1 MGASEGTVTMKSQI
15 ERAKELVAIL
25 GNGQIHTMT
34 MRRALK
40 TRKSST
46 LEAVKEST
54 TQIRAVGYEN
64 TAKVKALRESGV
76 ERSETPSGYVPE
88 EGFGGKVLRNERSG
102 RLHLNVG
109 VVESG
114 NGSSKVL
121 VDGQEVAIES
131 IADEL
136 LASETRKRERNPEAQ
151 RWMRPAIDNVVEIV

>member
-1 MGASEGTVTMKSQI
+1 MKTQI
-15 ERAKELVAIL
+15 ERAQELINIL

-46 LEAVKEST
+46 LVGVKEST

-76 ERSETPSGYVPE
+76 ERSEIPSGYVPE

-121 VDGQEVAIES
+121 VDGQEVSIES

-136 LASETRKRERNPEAQ
+136 LSSETRKRDRDPEAQ
-151 RWMRPAIDNVVEIV
+151 RWMRPAVENIIGIV

>member
-1 MGASEGTVTMKSQI
+1 MNTQI
-15 ERAKELVAIL
+15 ERAQELVNIL

-46 LEAVKEST
+46 LVGIKEST

-64 TAKVKALRESGV
+64 TAKVKALRDSGV

-88 EGFGGKVLRNERSG
+88 EGFNGRVLRNERSG

-136 LASETRKRERNPEAQ
+136 LSSETRKRDRDPEAQ
-151 RWMRPAIDNVVEIV
+151 RWMRPAVDNIVEIK